1 MQLWH
6 IKELLQLKGLQR
18 LLSKD
23 PESLA
28 LAPGT
33 QMEEKSP
40 WDKNDAQWQHPGA
53 PGGWMGSQEPKN
65 HPAGVSWPGEI
76 HLESNTVKLTQCKTT
91 ISITRP
97 PGIQ

>member
-6 IKELLQLKGLQR
+6 IKESLQLKGLQR
-18 LLSKD
+18 LLSED

-40 WDKNDAQWQHPGA
+40 WDNNDAQ
-53 PGGWMGSQEPKN
+53 
-65 HPAGVSWPGEI
+65 
-76 HLESNTVKLTQCKTT
+76 
-91 ISITRP
+91 
-97 PGIQ
+97 

>member
-6 IKELLQLKGLQR
+6 IKESLQLKGLQR

-40 WDKNDAQWQHPGA
+40 WDKNDAQ
-53 PGGWMGSQEPKN
+53 
-65 HPAGVSWPGEI
+65 
-76 HLESNTVKLTQCKTT
+76 
-91 ISITRP
+91 
-97 PGIQ
+97 